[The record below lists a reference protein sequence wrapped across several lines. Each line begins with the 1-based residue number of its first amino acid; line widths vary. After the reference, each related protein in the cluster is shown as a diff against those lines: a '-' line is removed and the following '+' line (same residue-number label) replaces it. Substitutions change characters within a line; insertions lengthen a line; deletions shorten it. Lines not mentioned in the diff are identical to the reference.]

1 MRDRSGIIS
10 WQWFYT
16 NAGEHFATL
25 NEFATC
31 WPVLESTAPQVAS
44 RAEAIKI
51 IDELRRGRFDAS

>member
-1 MRDRSGIIS
+1 LPPREAAMRDRSGIIS

-31 WPVLESTAPQVAS
+31 WRVLESTVPQVAP
-44 RAEAIKI
+44 KP
-51 IDELRRGRFDAS
+51 